1 MSDASLQLYQTWI
14 GEVARLRE
22 MRHQHTQFNTSLNLA
37 VAGGLSFFINEPNQW
52 YFSVW
57 IAVGML
63 IANLSWMNT
72 DGWFAHETKRK
83 FEQLIELE
91 QSIAPKFITRDSEVV
106 WRKTHFF
113 RWLTGVEIVL
123 PRLFFVT
130 FLAIALKDSWPHLTA
145 LAKWAGWLQ

>member
-1 MSDASLQLYQTWI
+1 VSDTRFQLYQKWI
-14 GEVARLRE
+14 DEVARLRE

-37 VAGGLSFFINEPNQW
+37 VAGGLSFFLNKPEQW

-63 IANLSWMNT
+63 LANLSWMNT

-91 QSIAPKFITRDSEVV
+91 RDMEPKFITRDSQVV
-106 WRKTHFF
+106 WRRTHPF

-130 FLAIALKDSWPHLTA
+130 FLAIAIKDSWPYLVG
-145 LAKWAGWLQ
+145 LKESWFS